1 MYCFVIERG
10 QMKQLKKYDRRV
22 ETMLMIYLATSQT
35 VVILR
40 SFSWIND
47 NQSEV
52 TRVPIKRDK
61 MNRYFK
67 GFFFRKVVSPDC

>member
-52 TRVPIKRDK
+52 
-61 MNRYFK
+61 
-67 GFFFRKVVSPDC
+67 